1 MAKRGQRI
9 GALDDPTEGE
19 EGESSEN
26 GSAPSL
32 RVPSAVLPDGEPPLL
47 SECGWVR
54 VGWVGWARIVDLLA
68 REAAGVGISVAVVC
82 FI

>member
-54 VGWVGWARIVDLLA
+54 VGWVGWVRIVDLLA
-68 REAAGVGISVAVVC
+68 REAAGVGIGVAVVC
-82 FI
+82 FV